1 MLLDFPDYWFRTFQK
16 RAVRTK
22 LKTFKKKVY
31 FCDHFDIILS
41 FFDNLMIKA
50 YNYWYYVNII
60 YN

>member
-1 MLLDFPDYWFRTFQK
+1 MLFDFPVHWFRAFQK

-31 FCDHFDIILS
+31 IWDYFDIILS
-41 FFDNLMIKA
+41 FYDNLMIKT

-60 YN
+60 YI